1 LNYDVGRILAKK
13 EFEMAKIVIVEYTYI
28 FYCDGEFFEQN
39 IFASDEDAIKH
50 AKLEAE
56 KRGKPVKVA
65 RWLEF

>member
-1 LNYDVGRILAKK
+1 
-13 EFEMAKIVIVEYTYI
+13 MAKIVIVEYTYI